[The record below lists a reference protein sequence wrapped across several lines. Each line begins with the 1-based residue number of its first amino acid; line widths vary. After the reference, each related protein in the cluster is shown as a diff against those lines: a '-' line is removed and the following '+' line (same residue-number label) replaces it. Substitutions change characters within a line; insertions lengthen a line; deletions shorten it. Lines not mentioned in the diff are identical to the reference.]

1 MTAYQA
7 LKQVRDILDTTWD
20 ILDETGDIVDD
31 ELDEVAKRIRSLS
44 EFITLS
50 DALRRDL

>member
-1 MTAYQA
+1 
-7 LKQVRDILDTTWD
+7 
-20 ILDETGDIVDD
+20 
-31 ELDEVAKRIRSLS
+31 LDEVASRLRSLS